1 MAQSRNEMAV
11 VAHVLLNN
19 VNKLGQIFPFHVF
32 AFSVEVE
39 PGILKVL
46 IFKFLVNVCELSA
59 DSVLATFAVD

>member
-1 MAQSRNEMAV
+1 MAQIGNEMAV

-39 PGILKVL
+39 PGIVKVL
-46 IFKFLVNVCELSA
+46 IFKFLVNACELLT
-59 DSVLATFAVD
+59 DSVLATLAVD